1 MDRKEMVE
9 GIIRHAGISKANVGR
24 FYEGLAELI
33 RKELVRNKE
42 FILPGLGAL
51 RVRRRSARMARN
63 PRTGEAIHVPA
74 KKVVTFRGYSA
85 LNEMLNGP
93 KAPAKTAPSE
103 PTAEL
108 PLESDSQ

>member
-1 MDRKEMVE
+1 MDRNEMVE
-9 GIIRHAGISKANVGR
+9 GIMRHAGISKANVAR
-24 FYEGLAELI
+24 FYDGLVELA
-33 RKELVRNKE
+33 RRELLKNKQ
-42 FILPGLGAL
+42 FVLPGLGAL

-103 PTAEL
+103 PTAKL